1 MKVIKKAV
9 LFAVCVLMATI
20 SEMIAQPMNRSG
32 MNSPGI
38 QYMITEYGDELE
50 LTDDQI
56 SELIALQIEH
66 RNQFKMNNRQMMQN
80 RKGDFRRGQNDGR
93 RGMRGRGFRNADPEW
108 MQARNETRMEM
119 RQQVMDILTDEQVE
133 ELQSILT
140 VKAERAHEFRTLRH
154 QYIVNEAGIESD
166 KEEQVLSLLNAQ
178 SANRL
183 ELAKQRIQNPT
194 KVDQDLWSGH
204 LENMKET
211 NDQLQSILTV
221 DEYQELRE
229 NMGFGNRGPNNG
241 RRGAGRWGR

>member
-1 MKVIKKAV
+1 MKGIKKAA

-20 SEMIAQPMNRSG
+20 SEMIAQPMNRGG
-32 MNSPGI
+32 MNAPGI
-38 QYMITEYGDELE
+38 QYLITELGDELE
-50 LTDDQI
+50 LTDDQKN
-56 SELIALQIEH
+56 ELIALQIEH
-66 RNQFKMNNRQMMQN
+66 RNEFRSDDRAT
-80 RKGDFRRGQNDGR
+80 RKGKRGDFRRG
-93 RGMRGRGFRNADPEW
+93 RGSGNFDRGVRQDRFEA
-108 MQARNETRMEM
+108 RMEM
-119 RQQVMDILTDEQVE
+119 RQEVLDILTDEQVQL
-133 ELQSILT
+133 LQT
-140 VKAERAHEFRTLRH
+140 NMTEKAEKAHEFRTFRH
-154 QYIVNEAGIESD
+154 QIIVDEAGIEGD
-166 KEEQVLSLLNAQ
+166 KAEQVLNLLNAQ